1 MDLTYS
7 QLLNFP
13 DAFMEKSAKY
23 YQMVELISKEQCDK
37 YDVKELT
44 DKVEKRF
51 KMFKDAK
58 YIYKYPEEKYYTSIT
73 PDYTARE
80 IIPTA
85 NKGSKHSKKIDIVS
99 DNQLWVEKLYYSL
112 MDTITT
118 KLTKQEAVYLIDCF
132 FKNIGEEEIA
142 DKLSICKVTL
152 QRIKKSCLVKVWVEM
167 EALVEF
173 EDWK

>member
-1 MDLTYS
+1 MAD
-7 QLLNFP
+7 
-13 DAFMEKSAKY
+13 
-23 YQMVELISKEQCDK
+23 LISKEQCDK
-37 YDVKELT
+37 YDTKDLK
-44 DKVEKRF
+44 DKVEQRF

-73 PDYTARE
+73 SDYTARE
-80 IIPTA
+80 IVPSMDK
-85 NKGSKHSKKIDIVS
+85 NSKHSRKIDTIS
-99 DNQLWVEKLYYSL
+99 DNQLWVAKLYYSL

-118 KLTKQEAVYLIDCF
+118 KLTKQEAVYLIDSF
-132 FKNIGEEEIA
+132 FKNLGEEDIA

-167 EALVEF
+167 EALQEY